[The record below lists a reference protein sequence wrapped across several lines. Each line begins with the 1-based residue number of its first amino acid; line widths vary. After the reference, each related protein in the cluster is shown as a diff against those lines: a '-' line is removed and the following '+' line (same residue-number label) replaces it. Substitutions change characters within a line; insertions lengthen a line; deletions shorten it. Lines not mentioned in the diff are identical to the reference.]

1 MKDHNIWTL
10 WCELV
15 SIKKQLPFNP
25 ARLQVQTRLM
35 ISECYY
41 DYLICKYH
49 IYKLRLIFTRNV
61 SNSLHNIFTIFVQ
74 KISTGNPGC
83 LLKKT

>member
-25 ARLQVQTRLM
+25 ARLQVQTGLM

-41 DYLICKYH
+41 DYLICK
-49 IYKLRLIFTRNV
+49 
-61 SNSLHNIFTIFVQ
+61 
-74 KISTGNPGC
+74 
-83 LLKKT
+83 